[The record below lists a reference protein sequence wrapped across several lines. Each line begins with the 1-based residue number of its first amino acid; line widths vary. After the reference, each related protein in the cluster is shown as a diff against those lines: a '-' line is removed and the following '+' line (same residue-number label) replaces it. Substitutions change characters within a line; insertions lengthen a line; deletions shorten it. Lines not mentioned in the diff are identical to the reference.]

1 MKTIKEQIKEL
12 NDKRSSISFEIK
24 KLQDSCNHN
33 KCKYDVTTSDN
44 FTFYNMHRRCLE
56 CGLNDYM
63 FPEAV
68 VARLLKADV

>member
-33 KCKYDVTTSDN
+33 KCNYSANCSSNLATYCIS
-44 FTFYNMHRRCLE
+44 RECLE
-56 CGLNDYM
+56 CGLRDYM
-63 FPEAV
+63 FPEDV
-68 VARLLKADV
+68 IVRLSKTNV